1 WIAHFASGLVAK
13 PFAPR
18 VSLAVLAFAGPMPDA
33 LFFVLQFFGIESF
46 NLAES
51 IARQGGCFP
60 YTNDYPLSH
69 SLAGM
74 LICDLIG
81 VILAVLYKSFA
92 RVPASLTDMLAITA
106 TSTSHFLLEWPS
118 HRHGKGHHTKITPG
132 DNAAYGAGLFDY
144 PLATFATENVIF
156 FAGLW
161 VYMTFAPAAC
171 KAGMQQHPSL
181 LKIVSAVMVAQQA
194 QFCVP
199 SAPTRESRW
208 VHAPLFLSLIL
219 GSCCL
224 LGMLDGQTR
233 SLGLQEPRS
242 HEKEK

>member
-1 WIAHFASGLVAK
+1 MWIAHFASGLVAK

-18 VSLAVLAFAGPMPDA
+18 VPLAVLAFAGAMPDA

-46 NLAES
+46 NLDES

-74 LICDLIG
+74 VGAG
-81 VILAVLYKSFA
+81 VILAVLYKFSV

-106 TSTSHFLLEWPS
+106 TSASHFLLEWPS
-118 HRHGKGHHTKITPG
+118 HRHDTRITPG

-144 PLATFATENVIF
+144 PLATFAAENVIF

-161 VYMTFAPAAC
+161 VYTTFAPAAC
-171 KAGMQQHPSL
+171 KAGMQQHTSL

-194 QFCVP
+194 QFCFT

-233 SLGLQEPRS
+233 SLGFQEPRS
-242 HEKEK
+242 HEKAK